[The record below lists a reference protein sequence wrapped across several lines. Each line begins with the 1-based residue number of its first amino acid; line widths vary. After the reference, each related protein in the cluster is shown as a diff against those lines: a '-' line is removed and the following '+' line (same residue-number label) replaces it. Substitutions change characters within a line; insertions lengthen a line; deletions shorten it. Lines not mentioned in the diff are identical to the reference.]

1 VTRVPKRKNKAKFP
15 LIIVCLIFST
25 VTILA
30 LNLNINFILNHN
42 DEYGED
48 HSDEFLV
55 YPNQPDLTGPNI
67 TFIQPNLNY
76 TDIESK
82 SYEIIVNIT
91 DDHPP
96 LPGYVL
102 VQISNLTE
110 LLINT
115 SMTSAGGNTWTYMW
129 ENLSTYQNRMFYII
143 RVWAKDSSLNE
154 TSSLSDAWYVYL
166 NISPGIDLSALMLV
180 IYIFGSSAILAV
192 IIVFF
197 NWLANRKLPYRL
209 KE

>member
-1 VTRVPKRKNKAKFP
+1 M
-15 LIIVCLIFST
+15 
-25 VTILA
+25 
-30 LNLNINFILNHN
+30 NIHFILNNNHTN
-42 DEYGED
+42 SGVN
-48 HSDEFLV
+48 SDEFSI
-55 YPNQPDLTGPNI
+55 YTNQPDITGPNI
-67 TFIQPNLNY
+67 TFIQPNVNW

-91 DDHPP
+91 DDYNPPLP

-102 VQISNLTE
+102 VQISNLTD

-115 SMTSAGGNTWTYMW
+115 SMISAGGDTWTYSW
-129 ENLSTYQNRMFYII
+129 ENLSTYQNKIFYII
-143 RVWAKDSSLNE
+143 RVWAKDSSANE

-166 NISPGIDLSALMLV
+166 NIPRKIDLSALMLV
-180 IYIFGSSAILAV
+180 IYIVGSSVIFAS

-197 NWLANRKLPYRL
+197 NWLANRKLPYRR

>member
-1 VTRVPKRKNKAKFP
+1 MTRVPKRKNKAKFP

-67 TFIQPNLNY
+67 TFIQPNLNL